1 MQNILVFKCIQMFY
15 MHLIAGKA
23 LMHPLPILEVSAMGR
38 RRATTH
44 GHLRRRA
51 EGRWLSLAPILA
63 MIVQVIA
70 G

>member
-1 MQNILVFKCIQMFY
+1 
-15 MHLIAGKA
+15 MHLIAGKV

-51 EGRWLSLAPILA
+51 EGRWLILAPILA
-63 MIVQVIA
+63 MIAQVIA